1 MPGPHSNLDALRD
14 QYLHT
19 QLAGDRRAALQFI
32 EGALRAGH
40 SVASVRARV
49 VQAAQREIGR
59 LWQEDRISIAQEH
72 LATAISQLALAH
84 LFQHSEFRA
93 RLGRKI
99 IVSCVPGE
107 LHDLPAR
114 LLADALDVD
123 GYDVRFLGADVP
135 LPDLLDAIAIERPDL
150 LALSVTMI
158 FNLPSLRETLRR
170 VRASNPALRI
180 AVGGHAAV
188 AASDSPAAFGDGI
201 VAGSSEDLLGQIE
214 QWLGAPA

>member
-1 MPGPHSNLDALRD
+1 MSGQHSNLDALRD

-32 EGALRAGH
+32 DGALRAGH

-84 LFQHSEFRA
+84 LFQHSEFQA
-93 RLGRKI
+93 RLGSKI
-99 IVSCVPGE
+99 LVACVPGE
-107 LHDLPAR
+107 QHDLPAR
-114 LLADALDVD
+114 LLADALDVE

-135 LPDLLDAIAIERPDL
+135 LPDLLDAITIERPDL

-170 VRASNPALRI
+170 VRTASPRLRI
-180 AVGGHAAV
+180 AVGGHAATS
-188 AASDSPAAFGDGI
+188 ASDSPATFGDGI
-201 VAGSSEDLLGQIE
+201 TAGSSDELLACIS
-214 QWLGAPA
+214 QWLRSPA

>member
-1 MPGPHSNLDALRD
+1 LRFIESALRD
-14 QYLHT
+14 
-19 QLAGDRRAALQFI
+19 
-32 EGALRAGH
+32 GH
-40 SVASVRARV
+40 SVAAVRASV

-99 IVSCVPGE
+99 IVACVPGE

-114 LLADALDVD
+114 LFADALDVD

-135 LPDLLDAIAIERPDL
+135 LPDLLDSIAIERPDL

-170 VRASNPALRI
+170 VRAAHPTLRI

-188 AASDSPAAFGDGI
+188 TASDSPSAFGDGI
-201 VAGSSEDLLGQIE
+201 LAGSADELLASIQR
-214 QWLGAPA
+214 WLGEPS